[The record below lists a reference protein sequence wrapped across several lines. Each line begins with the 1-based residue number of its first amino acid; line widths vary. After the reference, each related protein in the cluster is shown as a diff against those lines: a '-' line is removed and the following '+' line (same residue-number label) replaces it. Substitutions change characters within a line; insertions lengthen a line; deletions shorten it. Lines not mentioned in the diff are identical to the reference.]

1 MCQYLNKAE
10 GKKKNTAKKK
20 IQGRCEGEM
29 LAPEKT
35 RVCVTCSPMD
45 KPELTLGL
53 VKTDMKGLN
62 IKMMKQGALCPTF
75 QK

>member
-1 MCQYLNKAE
+1 
-10 GKKKNTAKKK
+10 
-20 IQGRCEGEM
+20 M
-29 LAPEKT
+29 LALEKT